1 MNNAVQNQSSRISI
15 TFGRDLWEEAPK
27 YASVHCNDNNL
38 KQSSLIAGRRG
49 WAEWGNTE
57 PWSWQRHC
65 WAESRT
71 GGVWWNVWVGKQSDK
86 PPHPPPPTSPHLGC
100 VSASAWQRCQR
111 LGQNCN
117 SSQRG
122 SDLFEVQ
129 NCLHV
134 WWYTTFTLIIAGN
147 DTLRLLFCP
156 MILQQI
162 AMFISAKP
170 MLKWST
176 LTWAC
181 WNCNISM
188 LKFHSSFLPVSN
200 RQQADP

>member
-1 MNNAVQNQSSRISI
+1 MNNAAQNQSSRISI

-49 WAEWGNTE
+49 WALNHGADKDTAELNLGLGEFGGMSEWENNLINLPTL
-57 PWSWQRHC
+57 
-65 WAESRT
+65 
-71 GGVWWNVWVGKQSDK
+71 
-86 PPHPPPPTSPHLGC
+86 HPSTPPHLGC
-100 VSASAWQRCQR
+100 VSASAWQLCQR

-134 WWYTTFTLIIAGN
+134 WWYTTSTLIITGN
-147 DTLRLLFCP
+147 DTLQLLFCP
-156 MILQQI
+156 LILQQI

-188 LKFHSSFLPVSN
+188 RKFHLSFLPVSN